1 MSMFKPVGNAAYYYL
16 AALLCFVIGLI
27 SLQAS
32 AAHSQA
38 EYIRAKLMN
47 PSSTEVLV
55 VAHRAAWKNA
65 PENSLLAIQHAIDM
79 GVDIVEIDIQRT
91 KDGEFILLHDKTL
104 NRTTNG
110 KGKVA
115 DYTWTELKGLRLR
128 QGIGRVKE
136 QGKTTKSKL
145 TNETIPHVRDALAL
159 SKDKVLVNLDKA
171 DKFMAEVFVLVRE
184 LGVERQVILKG
195 KKGYSAAVIDLKQGS
210 QTFEGIYMP
219 KYNFRAA
226 KNKKRKGQNAKQED
240 WLISNKNAQ
249 ETARFTHKKLNP
261 SGSAK
266 DWYVGIEGSPMA
278 EMKFSSLDQPQIQPK
293 VLNPLTQKHRFWV
306 NTLKVSHSADF
317 TDSRAL
323 HKPDSVWGELIKL
336 GYSVIQ
342 TDEPRALLNYLRKQE
357 RHD

>member
-1 MSMFKPVGNAAYYYL
+1 MLMFKTVSNTTSYYL
-16 AALLCFVIGLI
+16 ALLLCFVIGLI

-32 AAHSQA
+32 AAPSQA
-38 EYIRAKLMN
+38 EDIRTKLMN

-91 KDGEFILLHDKTL
+91 KEGEFILLHDKTL
-104 NRTTNG
+104 NRTTNA

-115 DYTWTELKGLRLR
+115 DYTWAELKGLRLR
-128 QGIGRVKE
+128 QGLGRVKVKG
-136 QGKTTKSKL
+136 QTINTKL
-145 TNETIPHVRDALAL
+145 TNETIPHLRDALAL
-159 SKDKVLVNLDKA
+159 SKGKVLVNLDKA
-171 DKFMAEVFVLVRE
+171 DKFMAEVFALVRE
-184 LGVERQVILKG
+184 MGVERQVILKG
-195 KKGYSAAVIDLKQGS
+195 KKGYRAAVFDLKQGE

-226 KNKKRKGQNAKQED
+226 KKKKRQGKNAKQKEQ
-240 WLISNKNAQ
+240 LISNKN
-249 ETARFTHKKLNP
+249 THKTAPFTLKDLNS

-266 DWYVGIEGSPMA
+266 DWYAGIEDSPMA
-278 EMKFSSLDQPQIQPK
+278 EMKFSSLAQPQIQPK
-293 VLNPLTQKHRFWV
+293 VLKPLIQKHRFWV

-323 HKPDSVWGELIKL
+323 HKPDSVWGELINM

-342 TDEPRALLNYLRKQE
+342 TDEPRALLNYLRKLE